1 MTTTAAGEAEQL
13 LRDADAHCLLPM
25 AARDDAE
32 AEPTTVYVRGQGLEL
47 TDVHG
52 RVYLDMMGSHTR
64 ANSLGYGNAEIAR
77 AVQEQLATLH
87 YIGTAR
93 HLAPPT
99 IELATTLARLA
110 PGRLDKV
117 MFVSGGSEAVECA
130 LKLARQYQQ
139 ASGRKPRAYKTISR
153 WTAYHGATMGALS
166 VTDWLPVREVADPRV
181 PGHSFVPNPTNWR
194 NAFGMDDEAYADLC
208 ATALERQ
215 IELEGPEHVAAFI
228 GEPIM
233 QAHGVQIPPRR
244 YWQRV
249 REICDRYGVLLIA
262 DEVITGFGRT
272 GAWFACEHFGLEPD
286 IMTMAKALT
295 AGYAP
300 MGAVITR
307 AEIADA
313 LPMFRHVHTF
323 SGHAGC
329 AAAANTAI
337 RIKERDGLIPRARQN
352 GAYLRQALEDAVGR
366 HPIVGQVRGIGHW
379 HAVELTADKHKKAP
393 PADGTVAAVVR
404 HMRDE
409 SGVLACA
416 IGHAFEMAP
425 PLTATQDQLD
435 RAVQATARA
444 VHEVAQ
450 ARGLA

>member
-1 MTTTAAGEAEQL
+1 
-13 LRDADAHCLLPM
+13 
-25 AARDDAE
+25 
-32 AEPTTVYVRGQGLEL
+32 
-47 TDVHG
+47 
-52 RVYLDMMGSHTR
+52 
-64 ANSLGYGNAEIAR
+64 
-77 AVQEQLATLH
+77 
-87 YIGTAR
+87 
-93 HLAPPT
+93 
-99 IELATTLARLA
+99 
-110 PGRLDKV
+110 
-117 MFVSGGSEAVECA
+117 
-130 LKLARQYQQ
+130 
-139 ASGRKPRAYKTISR
+139 
-153 WTAYHGATMGALS
+153 MGALS

-249 REICDRYGVLLIA
+249 REICDRHGVLLIA

-352 GAYLRQALEDAVGR
+352 GVYLRQALEDAVGR

-379 HAVELTADKHKKAP
+379 HAVELTADKHSKAP

-425 PLTATQDQLD
+425 PLTATQDQQPATSNQPDPHLLAAQVNTLAALADACDQLD
-435 RAVQATARA
+435 EVQVGCQVVLAEFDILADRVRAKLRELCAGGQRN
-444 VHEVAQ
+444 
-450 ARGLA
+450 G

>member
-1 MTTTAAGEAEQL
+1 MHQLSTELEREAQAHCL
-13 LRDADAHCLLPM
+13 MPLVARDGRDADPV
-25 AARDDAE
+25 
-32 AEPTTVYVRGQGLEL
+32 VYVSGQGLEL
-47 TDVHG
+47 TDIHG
-52 RVYLDMMGSHTR
+52 KTYLDMMGSHTR
-64 ANSLGYGNAEIAR
+64 ANSLGYGNPEIAA
-77 AVQEQLATLH
+77 AVAEQLSTLH
-87 YIGTAR
+87 YIGTGS
-93 HLAPPT
+93 HVAPPT
-99 IELATTLARLA
+99 IRLASTIARLA

-117 MFVSGGSEAVECA
+117 MFVSGGSESVECA

-139 ASGRKPRAYKTISR
+139 QSGRKPRAWKTISR
-153 WTAYHGATMGALS
+153 MTAYHGATMGALS
-166 VTDWLPVREVADPRV
+166 VTDWLPVRDVPDPRV
-181 PGHSFVPNPTNWR
+181 PGHSFIPNPTGWKNPY
-194 NAFGMDDEAYADLC
+194 GMDEEAYADFC

-215 IELEGPEHVAAFI
+215 IELEGPDYVAAFI

-233 QAHGVQIPPRR
+233 QAHGVQVPPRH

-307 AEIADA
+307 SEIADA
-313 LPMFRHVHTF
+313 IPMFRHVHTF
-323 SGHAGC
+323 SGHAAC
-329 AAAANTAI
+329 AAAANAAI

-352 GAYLRQALEDAVGR
+352 GEYIRQALEDALGR
-366 HPIVGQVRGIGHW
+366 HPIVAQVRGIGHW
-379 HAVELTADKHKKAP
+379 HAVELTADRKTKTP
-393 PADGTVAAVVR
+393 FADDTVAAVVR

-409 SGVLACA
+409 SGVLACT

-425 PLTATQDQLD
+425 PLNASQDQLD
-435 RAVQATARA
+435 RAVQAAARA
-444 VHEVAQ
+444 VHEVAK
-450 ARGLA
+450 ARGPG

>member
-1 MTTTAAGEAEQL
+1 MSASEAERL
-13 LRDADAHCLLPM
+13 LRDAEAHCLMPM
-25 AARDDAE
+25 VARGGDE
-32 AEPTTVYVRGQGLEL
+32 REPPTVYVRGQGLEL
-47 TDVHG
+47 EDVHG
-52 RVYLDMMGSHTR
+52 RVFLDMMGSHTR
-64 ANSLGYGNAEIAR
+64 ANSLGYGNREIAR
-77 AVQEQLATLH
+77 AVAAQLSTLH
-87 YIGTAR
+87 YVGTAS

-110 PGRLDKV
+110 PGRLDRA

-130 LKLARQYQQ
+130 LKLARQHQQ
-139 ASGRKPRAYKTISR
+139 ASGRKPHAYKTISR

-166 VTDWLPVREVADPRV
+166 VTDWLPVHEVPDARV
-181 PGHSFVPNPTNWR
+181 PGHSFIPNPTSWR
-194 NAFGMDDEAYADLC
+194 NPFGMGDEAYADHC
-208 ATALERQ
+208 ATALEAQ
-215 IELEGPEHVAAFI
+215 IELEGPELVAAFI

-249 REICDRYGVLLIA
+249 REICDRHGVLLIA

-307 AEIADA
+307 GEIADA
-313 LPMFRHVHTF
+313 IPMFRHVHTF
-323 SGHAGC
+323 SGHAAC
-329 AAAANTAI
+329 AAAANAAI
-337 RIKERDGLIPRARQN
+337 GIVERDGLVLRARQN
-352 GAYLRQALEDAVGR
+352 GEYLRQALEEALGR

-379 HAVELTADKHKKAP
+379 HAVELTADRATRAP
-393 PADGTVAAVVR
+393 FEDDTVAAVVR

-409 SGVLACA
+409 SRVLACT

-425 PLTATQDQLD
+425 ALTATREQLD
-435 RAVQATARA
+435 RAVEAAARA
-444 VHEVAQ
+444 VHEVAR
-450 ARGLA
+450 ARGLGERA

>member
-1 MTTTAAGEAEQL
+1 
-13 LRDADAHCLLPM
+13 
-25 AARDDAE
+25 
-32 AEPTTVYVRGQGLEL
+32 
-47 TDVHG
+47 
-52 RVYLDMMGSHTR
+52 
-64 ANSLGYGNAEIAR
+64 
-77 AVQEQLATLH
+77 
-87 YIGTAR
+87 
-93 HLAPPT
+93 
-99 IELATTLARLA
+99 
-110 PGRLDKV
+110 
-117 MFVSGGSEAVECA
+117 
-130 LKLARQYQQ
+130 
-139 ASGRKPRAYKTISR
+139 
-153 WTAYHGATMGALS
+153 MGALS
-166 VTDWLPVREVADPRV
+166 VTDWLPVREIADPRV

-194 NAFGMDDEAYADLC
+194 NAFGMEDEAYADLC

-215 IELEGPEHVAAFI
+215 IELEGPEHVAPFI

-249 REICDRYGVLLIA
+249 REICDRHGVLLIA

-313 LPMFRHVHTF
+313 LPMFRHIHTF

-329 AAAANTAI
+329 AAAANRAI
-337 RIKERDGLIPRARQN
+337 RIKERDGLIARARQN
-352 GAYLRQALEDAVGR
+352 GVYLQQALEDAIGS

-379 HAVELTADKHKKAP
+379 HAVELTADKQSKAP

-404 HMRDE
+404 HMREE

-425 PLTATQDQLD
+425 PLNAT
-435 RAVQATARA
+435 
-444 VHEVAQ
+444 HEVAKT
-450 ARGLA
+450 RGLV

>member
-1 MTTTAAGEAEQL
+1 MTTTSAGEAEHL

-99 IELATTLARLA
+99 IALATTLARLA

-194 NAFGMDDEAYADLC
+194 NAFGMADEAYADLC

-249 REICDRYGVLLIA
+249 REICDRHGVLLIA

-313 LPMFRHVHTF
+313 LPMFRHIHTF

-404 HMRDE
+404 HMRDA

>member
-1 MTTTAAGEAEQL
+1 MTEDRRDTAHVLEQA
-13 LRDADAHCLLPM
+13 RAHCLMPLV
-25 AARDDAE
+25 AHDGAE
-32 AEPTTVYVRGQGLEL
+32 TEAVVYVRGEGCEL
-47 TDVHG
+47 TDIHG
-52 RVYLDMMGSHTR
+52 RTYLDMMGSHTR
-64 ANSLGYGNAEIAR
+64 ANSLGYGNREIAA
-77 AVQEQLATLH
+77 AVQAQLAMLH
-87 YIGTAR
+87 YVGTAA

-99 IELATTLARLA
+99 IELAATLARLA
-110 PGRLDKV
+110 PGRLDRV

-139 ASGRKPRAYKTISR
+139 ASGRKPKAYKTISR

-166 VTDWLPVREVADPRV
+166 VTDWLPVRDVPDARV
-181 PGHSFVPNPTNWR
+181 PGHSFVPNPTGWR
-194 NAFGMDDEAYADLC
+194 NPFGMDEDSYAELC

-215 IELEGPEHVAAFI
+215 IELEGPELVAAFI

-249 REICDRYGVLLIA
+249 REICDRHGVLLIA

-307 AEIADA
+307 GEIADA
-313 LPMFRHVHTF
+313 IPMFRHVHTF
-323 SGHAGC
+323 SGHAAC
-329 AAAANTAI
+329 AAAANAAI
-337 RIKERDGLIPRARQN
+337 HIKERDALIPRARQN
-352 GAYLRQALEDAVGR
+352 GEYFRQALEDGLGG
-366 HPIVGQVRGIGHW
+366 HPIVAQVRGIGHW
-379 HAVELTADKHKKAP
+379 HAVELTADRKTKAP
-393 PADGTVAAVVR
+393 FTDDTVAAVVR
-404 HMRDE
+404 HMREE
-409 SGVLACA
+409 SGVLACT

-425 PLTATQDQLD
+425 PLIATQEQLD
-435 RAVQATARA
+435 RAVAAAARA
-444 VHEVAQ
+444 VHAVAR

>member
-1 MTTTAAGEAEQL
+1 MSAVDVGRL
-13 LRDADAHCLLPM
+13 LRDAEAHCLMPM
-25 AARDDAE
+25 VARGDGWP
-32 AEPTTVYVRGQGLEL
+32 EPPTVYVRGDGLEL
-47 TDVHG
+47 EDAQG

-64 ANSLGYGNAEIAR
+64 ANSLGYGNREIAR
-77 AVQEQLATLH
+77 AVAEQLQTLH
-87 YIGTAR
+87 YIGTTS

-99 IELATTLARLA
+99 IELATTIARLA

-139 ASGRKPRAYKTISR
+139 ASGKKPRAWKTISR

-166 VTDWLPVREVADPRV
+166 VTDWLPVREVPDPRV
-181 PGHSFVPNPTNWR
+181 PGHSFIPNPTSWR
-194 NAFGMDDEAYADLC
+194 NPLGIDDEAYADHC
-208 ATALERQ
+208 ATALESQ
-215 IELEGPEHVAAFI
+215 IELEGPDQVAAFI

-249 REICDRYGVLLIA
+249 REICDRHGVLLIA

-272 GAWFACEHFGLEPD
+272 GAWFACEHFALEPD
-286 IMTMAKALT
+286 IMTVAKALT

-323 SGHAGC
+323 SGHAAC
-329 AAAANTAI
+329 AAAANAAI
-337 RIKERDGLIPRARQN
+337 AIKERDGLIPRARQN
-352 GAYLRQALEDAVGR
+352 GAYLRQALDDALGR
-366 HPIVGQVRGIGHW
+366 HPIVAQVRGIGHW
-379 HAVELTADKHKKAP
+379 HAVELTADRRTKAP
-393 PADGTVAAVVR
+393 PAGDTVAAVVR
-404 HMRDE
+404 HMRDL
-409 SGVLACA
+409 SRVLACT
-416 IGHAFEMAP
+416 IGRAFEIAP
-425 PLTATQDQLD
+425 PLTATQEQLD
-435 RAVQATARA
+435 RAVEAAARA
-444 VHEVAQ
+444 VHDVAK
-450 ARGLA
+450 ARGLG